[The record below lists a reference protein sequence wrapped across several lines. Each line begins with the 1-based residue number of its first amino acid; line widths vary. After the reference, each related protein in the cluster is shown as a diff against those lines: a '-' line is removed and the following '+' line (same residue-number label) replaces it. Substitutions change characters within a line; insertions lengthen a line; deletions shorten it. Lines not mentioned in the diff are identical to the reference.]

1 MAIDPTKSSG
11 ANPASGARIDQTG
24 GNQSARQ
31 SGELRAGSPAPVG
44 DAAQTDD
51 TVQLSA
57 EAREARLAGE
67 TTSASGISQDRLQEI
82 LKRLTSGYY
91 DNPQV
96 IDKVARKVGD
106 ELGGTAQSS

>member
-11 ANPASGARIDQTG
+11 ANPASGARLDQAG

-31 SGELRAGSPAPVG
+31 SGQIRAVSPAPAG

-57 EAREARLAGE
+57 QAREANQAGA
-67 TTSASGISQDRLQEI
+67 TTSASGLSQDRLHEI

-96 IDKVARKVGD
+96 IDKVARKVSD
-106 ELGGTAQSS
+106 ELGGSPQDR